1 MKYIITESQVDTMKK
16 YMFDILDKDSDS
28 WNVEHFKFREIM
40 VRDESDN
47 NLFSYSTNNENYG
60 EDRINILSISP
71 KLIRKVNAFLP
82 LMDEYYISEWFSQKY
97 NRIVDEVMIKDEEMD
112 EFFPESEEQRLDGV
126 INESKFFHRRVNL
139 DDVKWFL
146 PVFSQQV
153 FYETESYE
161 QFKYELT
168 LRAVES
174 VLWNEYQIGWE
185 DLPSEDEIKFVSE
198 VSDMF
203 EDIIKELYKSHS

>member
-1 MKYIITESQVDTMKK
+1 MM
-16 YMFDILDKDSDS
+16 
-28 WNVEHFKFREIM
+28 
-40 VRDESDN
+40 
-47 NLFSYSTNNENYG
+47 
-60 EDRINILSISP
+60 
-71 KLIRKVNAFLP
+71 
-82 LMDEYYISEWFSQKY
+82 
-97 NRIVDEVMIKDEEMD
+97 
-112 EFFPESEEQRLDGV
+112 GV

-168 LRAVES
+168 LKAVES

-203 EDIIKELYKSHS
+203 ESIIKELYKSHS

>member
-28 WNVEHFKFREIM
+28 WNVEHFKFREMM
-40 VRDESDN
+40 VSDESGDV
-47 NLFSYSTNNENYG
+47 LFNYSTNNENYG
-60 EDRINILSISP
+60 EMSDFLSISP
-71 KLIRKVNAFLP
+71 KLIRKVEAFLP

-97 NRIVDEVMIKDEEMD
+97 NRRVDEVMIKDEEM
-112 EFFPESEEQRLDGV
+112 DGV

-174 VLWNEYQIGWE
+174 VLWNEYQRTS
-185 DLPSEDEIKFVSE
+185 LSFQ
-198 VSDMF
+198 
-203 EDIIKELYKSHS
+203 

>member
-16 YMFDILDKDSDS
+16 YMFDILDKDADS
-28 WNVEHFKFREIM
+28 WNVEHFKFREMM
-40 VRDESDN
+40 VSDESGDV
-47 NLFSYSTNNENYG
+47 LFNYSTNNENYG
-60 EDRINILSISP
+60 EMSDFLSISP
-71 KLIRKVNAFLP
+71 KLIRKVEAFLP

-97 NRIVDEVMIKDEEMD
+97 NRRVDEVMIKDEEMD
-112 EFFPESEEQRLDGV
+112 EV

-174 VLWNEYQIGWE
+174 VIWNEYQLGWE
-185 DLPSEDEIKFVSE
+185 DLPSDDEINFVTE

-203 EDIIKELYKSHS
+203 EDTIKELYKSHSK

>member
-28 WNVEHFKFREIM
+28 WNVEHFKFREMM
-40 VRDESDN
+40 VSDESGDV
-47 NLFSYSTNNENYG
+47 LFNYSTNNENYG
-60 EDRINILSISP
+60 EMSDFLSISP
-71 KLIRKVNAFLP
+71 KLIRKVEAFLP

-139 DDVKWFL
+139 DEVKWFF

-153 FYETESYE
+153 FYETASYE

-174 VLWNEYQIGWE
+174 VLWNEYQLGWE

>member
-16 YMFDILDKDSDS
+16 YMFDILDKDSNS
-28 WNVEHFKFREIM
+28 WNVEHFKFREMMIS
-40 VRDESDN
+40 DESGDV
-47 NLFSYSTNNENYG
+47 LFNYSTNNENYG
-60 EDRINILSISP
+60 EMSDFLSISP
-71 KLIRKVNAFLP
+71 KLIRKVEAFLP

-97 NRIVDEVMIKDEEMD
+97 NRRVDEVMIEDEEMD
-112 EFFPESEEQRLDGV
+112 EFFPESEQQRLDGV

-153 FYETESYE
+153 FYETASYE

-174 VLWNEYQIGWE
+174 VIWNEYQLGWE

>member
-28 WNVEHFKFREIM
+28 WNVEHFKFREMM
-40 VRDESDN
+40 VSDESGDV
-47 NLFSYSTNNENYG
+47 LFNYSTNNENYG
-60 EDRINILSISP
+60 EMSDFLSISP
-71 KLIRKVNAFLP
+71 KLIRKVEAFLP

-112 EFFPESEEQRLDGV
+112 EFFPESEEQRLDVV

-139 DDVKWFL
+139 DEVKWFF

-153 FYETESYE
+153 FYETTSYE

-168 LRAVES
+168 LKAVES

-203 EDIIKELYKSHS
+203 ESIIKELYKSHS

>member
-1 MKYIITESQVDTMKK
+1 M
-16 YMFDILDKDSDS
+16 
-28 WNVEHFKFREIM
+28 
-40 VRDESDN
+40 
-47 NLFSYSTNNENYG
+47 NLQENIH
-60 EDRINILSISP
+60 RIQS
-71 KLIRKVNAFLP
+71 
-82 LMDEYYISEWFSQKY
+82 M
-97 NRIVDEVMIKDEEMD
+97 M
-112 EFFPESEEQRLDGV
+112 GV

-139 DDVKWFL
+139 DEVKWFF

-153 FYETESYE
+153 FYETASYE

-174 VLWNEYQIGWE
+174 VLWNEYQLGWE

-203 EDIIKELYKSHS
+203 EKKIKQLYKIYRNK

>member
-28 WNVEHFKFREIM
+28 WNVENFKFREMM
-40 VRDESDN
+40 VSDESGDV
-47 NLFSYSTNNENYG
+47 LFNYSTNNENYG
-60 EDRINILSISP
+60 EMSDFLSISP
-71 KLIRKVNAFLP
+71 KLIRKVEAFLP

-97 NRIVDEVMIKDEEMD
+97 NRIVDEIMIKDEEMD

-139 DDVKWFL
+139 DEVKWFF

-153 FYETESYE
+153 FYETASYE

-203 EDIIKELYKSHS
+203 ESIIKELYKSHS

>member
-1 MKYIITESQVDTMKK
+1 MNYIITESQVDTMKK
-16 YMFDILDKDSDS
+16 YMFDILDKDSNS
-28 WNVEHFKFREIM
+28 WNVEHFKFREMMIS
-40 VRDESDN
+40 DESGDV
-47 NLFSYSTNNENYG
+47 LFNYSTNNENYG
-60 EDRINILSISP
+60 EMSDFLSISP
-71 KLIRKVNAFLP
+71 KLIRKVEAFLP

-97 NRIVDEVMIKDEEMD
+97 NRRVDEVMIEDEEMD
-112 EFFPESEEQRLDGV
+112 EFFPESEQQRLDGV

-153 FYETESYE
+153 FYETASYE

-174 VLWNEYQIGWE
+174 VIWNEYQLGWE

>member
-28 WNVEHFKFREIM
+28 WNVEHFKFREMM
-40 VRDESDN
+40 VSDESGEV
-47 NLFSYSTNNENYG
+47 LFNYSTNNEDY
-60 EDRINILSISP
+60 DYMSDFLSISP
-71 KLIRKVNAFLP
+71 KLIRKVEAFLP

-97 NRIVDEVMIKDEEMD
+97 NRRVDEVMIKDEEMY

-153 FYETESYE
+153 FYETASYE

-168 LRAVES
+168 LKAVES

-203 EDIIKELYKSHS
+203 ESIIKELYKSHS